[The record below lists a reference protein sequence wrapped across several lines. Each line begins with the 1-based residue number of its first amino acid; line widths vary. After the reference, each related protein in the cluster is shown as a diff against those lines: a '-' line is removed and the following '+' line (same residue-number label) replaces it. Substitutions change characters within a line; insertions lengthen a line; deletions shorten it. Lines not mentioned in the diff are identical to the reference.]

1 MESSVDCTSAAR
13 RRQVCIDGGD
23 KTSNELEPGTA
34 RSMLSEMRATPLSD
48 GESWDDEAKAALV
61 QFQKSEGLPPTG
73 GLDNVTVDRLKR
85 RFEQFV
91 DARHATGGD
100 AVTKSPTAE
109 AHRHVAH
116 TVQHAVHGAES
127 FAHQLGHDASLRAK
141 YMQDVG
147 EWAKDLMARFEAGQI
162 TEAEAALA
170 ANKMRNAFLTETR
183 GQMSPAGQLI
193 SQMLKKEG
201 LELPALIEK
210 YAVKMYGKQ
219 TAQLTEKE
227 FSAVCLRVAQRAG
240 VTNANVNVG
249 AKIAPVAGRALLA
262 AAVALAIYQVATAD
276 DKVREAIK
284 QGAGFLGFWA
294 GAKAGA
300 IAGGAVCAF
309 TGVGAAAAP
318 VCGVVGGLAGGLL
331 GSILAEEAADHAYT
345 AIKG

>member
-1 MESSVDCTSAAR
+1 MESSVDCTSPAR
-13 RRQVCIDGGD
+13 RREVCIDGGD

-34 RSMLSEMRATPLSD
+34 RSMLSEMRGTPLS
-48 GESWDDEAKAALV
+48 ERETWDDEAKAALV
-61 QFQKSEGLPPTG
+61 QFQRSEGLPPTG
-73 GLDNVTVDRLKR
+73 NLDNVTVDRLKR
-85 RFEQFV
+85 RFDHFV
-91 DARHATGGD
+91 DARHAAGAD

-116 TVQHAVHGAES
+116 TVQHAVHAAEN
-127 FAHQLGHDASLRAK
+127 FAHHLTHDASLRSK
-141 YMQDVG
+141 YMQDVAQ
-147 EWAKDLMARFEAGQI
+147 WSKDLMTRFEAGQI

-170 ANKMRNAFLTETR
+170 ANKMRNAFLMETR
-183 GQMSPAGQLI
+183 KELSPAGQLI

-227 FSAVCLRVAQRAG
+227 FGAVCLRVAERAG
-240 VTNANVNVG
+240 ATNASVNVG
-249 AKIAPVAGRALLA
+249 SKIAPIAGRALLA

-276 DKVREAIK
+276 DEVREAVK

-300 IAGGAVCAF
+300 LAGGAACTL

-318 VCGVVGGLAGGLL
+318 ICGVVGGLAGGIL